1 MTFAHLGLK
10 SVAFFSSTCYTKCA
24 FNCLTLFQS
33 FDSTADIKQRNDD
46 GLVYID
52 LQFDDKPRS
61 RRPIQIIDNGNPA
74 YADIAMP
81 RV

>member
-1 MTFAHLGLK
+1 MVLLLF
-10 SVAFFSSTCYTKCA
+10 
-24 FNCLTLFQS
+24 LFQS
-33 FDSTADIKQRNDD
+33 FDSSDSKPHNDD
-46 GLVYID
+46 GLMYVD

-61 RRPIQIIDNGNPA
+61 RRPIQLYDNNSTTQ